1 MEVRGEHKAAWATI
15 STDEY
20 ESLLATIQTL
30 SNPKAMAKIRQGEK
44 ERMEGRLVSLE
55 RIKKELNL

>member
-1 MEVRGEHKAAWATI
+1 MEVRGEHKAAWVTI

-44 ERMEGRLVSLE
+44 ERLEGKLVLLE
-55 RIKKELNL
+55 RLKKDLSL